1 MRYIVSIAAAFLVLI
16 ILEAMTGFGEWPR
29 PWGPLSRGAVGGAVA
44 IAVLIVWEQM
54 SPRPDSL
61 RDDERAALD
70 AEDAAGAPD
79 ADTPDAEDAAGSEAG
94 AGSQFEAPRDSE
106 AADSS
111 ESHGPE
117 SHNTGSHDIDSL
129 DDEGETR

>member
-16 ILEAMTGFGEWPR
+16 ILGATTGFGEWPR

-61 RDDERAALD
+61 RDDERAALE
-70 AEDAAGAPD
+70 AEDAAGAAD
-79 ADTPDAEDAAGSEAG
+79 VDTPDAEAAAGSEVE
-94 AGSQFEAPRDSE
+94 AGSEAE
-106 AADSS
+106 
-111 ESHGPE
+111 G
-117 SHNTGSHDIDSL
+117 T

>member
-16 ILEAMTGFGEWPR
+16 ILGAMTGFGEWPR

-61 RDDERAALD
+61 RDADRDPE
-70 AEDAAGAPD
+70 AEA
-79 ADTPDAEDAAGSEAG
+79 AAGSETPDAG
-94 AGSQFEAPRDSE
+94 LDGDPDDDGEAR
-106 AADSS
+106 
-111 ESHGPE
+111 
-117 SHNTGSHDIDSL
+117 
-129 DDEGETR
+129 

>member
-16 ILEAMTGFGEWPR
+16 ILGPMTGFGEWPR

-79 ADTPDAEDAAGSEAG
+79 ADTPDAEAAAGSEAG

>member
-16 ILEAMTGFGEWPR
+16 ILGAMTGFGEWPR

-79 ADTPDAEDAAGSEAG
+79 ADTPDAEAAAGSEAG

>member
-16 ILEAMTGFGEWPR
+16 ILGTTTGFGEWPR

-61 RDDERAALD
+61 RDEDGA
-70 AEDAAGAPD
+70 AEDREA
-79 ADTPDAEDAAGSEAG
+79 EAG
-94 AGSQFEAPRDSE
+94 ADE
-106 AADSS
+106 
-111 ESHGPE
+111 
-117 SHNTGSHDIDSL
+117 
-129 DDEGETR
+129 DDEGEVR